1 MLRSQRQNR
10 VLASMESPV
19 RIDAHSHRRRHSF
32 FFLHAPPPWNAYSG
46 VGTVAPFVRP
56 MRRTNGRS
64 VRISLIDRVK
74 KKRKRIQG
82 VEGEVSDAKGGKKR
96 KVKLVTREVY
106 IYIYI

>member
-46 VGTVAPFVRP
+46 VGNSGAVCSAHAPHQ
-56 MRRTNGRS
+56 RTICSNLVNRS
-64 VRISLIDRVK
+64 RKKKEREYRESRVK
-74 KKRKRIQG
+74 FLMR
-82 VEGEVSDAKGGKKR
+82 KGGKNER
-96 KVKLVTREVY
+96 
-106 IYIYI
+106 